1 MSGFRSAVQDLFQQ
15 GVALDWLMTL
25 GVIAV
30 LAGLLFFVCYFTQ
43 MGIIARATAKEAIR
57 QPVFFLLLGI
67 GLVLLVVNTILPFF
81 SLGEDIKMLKD
92 CGLAIILFCGMFL
105 GIWTSSTS
113 ISEEIEGK
121 TAMTLLS
128 KPINRRQFV
137 TGKFIGIFNTVLA
150 LMLPLMIVF
159 LVLVYYKVGYDARE
173 AGKQVTDVVVQAAD
187 AESQPTTFDQKITPV
202 DQLAAVIQIL
212 PGLALIILEVT
223 IMTSVSVAIS
233 TRLPMVVNIV
243 TCMTI
248 FVIGHLTPVLVRTVF
263 EKLEPVKFMAQTIAT
278 LLPSLEIFNTQA
290 VVATG
295 KIIPAEYLGYSALYC
310 AAYCAAAILL
320 AFILF
325 EDRDLA

>member
-1 MSGFRSAVQDLFQQ
+1 MTEFRTAVQDLFQNPVPQ
-15 GVALDWLMTL
+15 DWLITF
-25 GVIAV
+25 GVIGFLIA
-30 LAGLLFFVCYFTQ
+30 LLFFVCYFTQ
-43 MGIIARATAKEAIR
+43 MGVIARATAKEAIR

-113 ISEEIEGK
+113 IAEEIEGK

-137 TGKFIGIFNTVLA
+137 TGKFIGILNAVLS
-150 LMLPLMIVF
+150 LMIPMMIVF
-159 LVLVYYKVGYDARE
+159 LLLVYYKVGYDAKE
-173 AGKQVTDVVVQAAD
+173 GAAQA
-187 AESQPTTFDQKITPV
+187 TPS
-202 DQLAAVIQIL
+202 DQLAAVVQIL
-212 PGLALIILEVT
+212 PGLVLILLEVI

-248 FVIGHLTPVLVRTVF
+248 FVIGHLTPVLVKTVF
-263 EKLEPVKFMAQTIAT
+263 QKLEPVKFMAQTIAT
-278 LLPSLEIFNTQA
+278 LLPSLEVFNTQA

-295 KIIPAEYLGYSALYC
+295 RIIPADYLGYSALYC